1 LNLCTEAERVCS
13 LGRVVSGAGSRNPE
27 EVKLRGGGA
36 EACENGLDMGR
47 ENTGNKNKR
56 IQGRA
61 FCGRELRREN
71 ILRLEKG
78 QKTKKELS
86 VEVEWEGG
94 TRAWQQGS
102 GNRL

>member
-1 LNLCTEAERVCS
+1 M
-13 LGRVVSGAGSRNPE
+13 
-27 EVKLRGGGA
+27 A
-36 EACENGLDMGR
+36 EASENGLDMGR

-56 IQGRA
+56 VQGRA

-86 VEVEWEGG
+86 VEAEWEGG
-94 TRAWQQGS
+94 TRTWQQGS
-102 GNRL
+102 GNRLWGIDDTVWRRVDSGSRSTLRCAGLCLP

>member
-1 LNLCTEAERVCS
+1 LSLCTDAERVCS
-13 LGRVVSGAGSRNPE
+13 LRRAVSEDGSRNPE
-27 EVKLRGGGA
+27 EVILRGGA
-36 EACENGLDMGR
+36 PEAGENGLDMGR
-47 ENTGNKNKR
+47 ENSGNKNKR

-71 ILRLEKG
+71 ILRWEKG

-94 TRAWQQGS
+94 TRTWQ
-102 GNRL
+102 

>member
-1 LNLCTEAERVCS
+1 
-13 LGRVVSGAGSRNPE
+13 
-27 EVKLRGGGA
+27 
-36 EACENGLDMGR
+36 MGR
-47 ENTGNKNKR
+47 ENTGNKNR
-56 IQGRA
+56 LIQGRT

-78 QKTKKELS
+78 QKMKKELS

-94 TRAWQQGS
+94 KRAWQQGS